1 MTKSQI
7 VGIASSLPALSVENN
22 RFEGF
27 LDTSDEWIRTRTGIV
42 SRRICTQ
49 ETAISLARD
58 SAAGALAM
66 AGMEAR
72 EVDLIIVS
80 TITPDYVTP
89 SVACIIQKMLG
100 AERAAAFDLSAG
112 CTGFVYAATVADK
125 FIRSG
130 TCRNAL
136 VVSVDVLS
144 RVIDWSDRT
153 TCVIFGD
160 GSAAAALR
168 AGERGIETAY
178 LRSDG
183 DLEGAL
189 RIPGNPIVNP
199 WHEAEPCRQTLKMDG
214 HKVFLFAVNQMTDGL
229 ERLSQTLPLDRI
241 DWFFPHQ
248 ANVRIIDLV
257 SRNMDIPREKFY
269 MNIERFGNT
278 SSASIPIALAEAA
291 GKGMLRD
298 GDRVALVAFGSG
310 FTWGSMLLEWTL

>member
-1 MTKSQI
+1 
-7 VGIASSLPALSVENN
+7 
-22 RFEGF
+22 
-27 LDTSDEWIRTRTGIV
+27 
-42 SRRICTQ
+42 
-49 ETAISLARD
+49 
-58 SAAGALAM
+58 
-66 AGMEAR
+66 MEAR

-130 TCRNAL
+130 TYRNAL

-183 DLEGAL
+183 DLEGAADS
-189 RIPGNPIVNP
+189 GQS
-199 WHEAEPCRQTLKMDG
+199 HRQ
-214 HKVFLFAVNQMTDGL
+214 
-229 ERLSQTLPLDRI
+229 PL
-241 DWFFPHQ
+241 
-248 ANVRIIDLV
+248 A
-257 SRNMDIPREKFY
+257 
-269 MNIERFGNT
+269 
-278 SSASIPIALAEAA
+278 
-291 GKGMLRD
+291 
-298 GDRVALVAFGSG
+298 
-310 FTWGSMLLEWTL
+310 